1 MSDTGDNDSL
11 TDHNDIDLFNDPSQN
26 IQNDVTDSQFNDED
40 MFNLIKTEFGQLDRK
55 TFKHDLLQHTDL
67 NDLKPIRTSLFDL
80 VRKRD
85 NTLTDTKLVERT
97 NRDNGQSAGDKMA
110 EDIFVIF
117 QYLEGAN
124 NMSELRQCMS
134 RSRRPTTVPD
144 ENDGLLTDIF
154 NKLSNKARYTSKGTG
169 NSVVIS
175 MLMEV
180 KQMIN
185 DGLKPI
191 TAKVDKLSCN
201 FENDIKLLKN
211 SLRNKDNEII
221 NLQTQISEYKQ
232 RITQLQADVKLKT
245 QELKERDD
253 ELDRGKVQ
261 KKITDKIASRL
272 DALDNRLKSQ
282 TVQKKTLY
290 SDVAAEDQTV
300 EPRNIPVIDTRT
312 SRGSIN
318 TDTMDFPTNV
328 HSSSRH
334 NYIDFMTLNND
345 TNTHS
350 ADTDYQQAR
359 PIESLISEN
368 DMSVFRGVVRR
379 RTFSIVQCNLP
390 IGHMN

>member
-1 MSDTGDNDSL
+1 
-11 TDHNDIDLFNDPSQN
+11 
-26 IQNDVTDSQFNDED
+26 
-40 MFNLIKTEFGQLDRK
+40 
-55 TFKHDLLQHTDL
+55 
-67 NDLKPIRTSLFDL
+67 
-80 VRKRD
+80 
-85 NTLTDTKLVERT
+85 
-97 NRDNGQSAGDKMA
+97 
-110 EDIFVIF
+110 
-117 QYLEGAN
+117 
-124 NMSELRQCMS
+124 
-134 RSRRPTTVPD
+134 
-144 ENDGLLTDIF
+144 
-154 NKLSNKARYTSKGTG
+154 
-169 NSVVIS
+169 
-175 MLMEV
+175 MEV

-232 RITQLQADVKLKT
+232 RITQLQADVV
-245 QELKERDD
+245 EDPI
-253 ELDRGKVQ
+253 V
-261 KKITDKIASRL
+261 KKSAMMNLIVVK
-272 DALDNRLKSQ
+272 LKSQ

-300 EPRNIPVIDTRT
+300 GPRNIPVIDTRT
-312 SRGSIN
+312 SRGLIN

-359 PIESLISEN
+359 PIEPLVSEN
-368 DMSVFRGVVRR
+368 DMSVFLGVVRR
-379 RTFSIVQCNLP
+379 RTKRIVLYNVLADRPYELVNNTVKLYAEQ
-390 IGHMN
+390 IGVHVTFTKLLKRRENRGSTTFIMRVNMNEDDYKDKIENTENFWPNGVYCRDYIPYNNHQSES

>member
-1 MSDTGDNDSL
+1 
-11 TDHNDIDLFNDPSQN
+11 
-26 IQNDVTDSQFNDED
+26 
-40 MFNLIKTEFGQLDRK
+40 
-55 TFKHDLLQHTDL
+55 
-67 NDLKPIRTSLFDL
+67 
-80 VRKRD
+80 
-85 NTLTDTKLVERT
+85 
-97 NRDNGQSAGDKMA
+97 
-110 EDIFVIF
+110 
-117 QYLEGAN
+117 
-124 NMSELRQCMS
+124 
-134 RSRRPTTVPD
+134 
-144 ENDGLLTDIF
+144 
-154 NKLSNKARYTSKGTG
+154 
-169 NSVVIS
+169 
-175 MLMEV
+175 
-180 KQMIN
+180 MIN

-211 SLRNKDNEII
+211 TLRNKDNEII

-232 RITQLQADVKLKT
+232 RITLLQADVKLKT
-245 QELKERDD
+245 QELKELDD

-290 SDVAAEDQTV
+290 RDVAAEDQTV

-318 TDTMDFPTNV
+318 TDKMDFPSNV

-359 PIESLISEN
+359 PIKPLVSEN

-379 RTFSIVQCNLP
+379 RTKRIVLYNVLADRPYELVNNAVKLYAEQKGVHVTFTKYAEQKGAHVTFTKLLKRRENRGSTTF
-390 IGHMN
+390 IMRVNMNEDDYKDKIENTENFWPNGVYCRDYIPYNNHQSES